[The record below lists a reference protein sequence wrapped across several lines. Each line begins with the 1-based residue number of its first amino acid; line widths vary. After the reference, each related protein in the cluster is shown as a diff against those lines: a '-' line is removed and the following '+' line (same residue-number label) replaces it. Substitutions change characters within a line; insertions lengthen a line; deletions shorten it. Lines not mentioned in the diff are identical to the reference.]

1 VTIGVV
7 AAVAIVPASAYI
19 GAYLDKRAN
28 PDADLA
34 GLAGMVGGGMV
45 GFAIVFIA
53 SITTIAG
60 GRWRRRPMIIG
71 IGQGMAIAMLLVL
84 LALGICSVVT

>member
-7 AAVAIVPASAYI
+7 SAVAIVPASAYI
-19 GAYLDKRAN
+19 GAYLDERAN

-53 SITTIAG
+53 SITTIAS
-60 GRWRRRPMIIG
+60 GRWRRRPMLNG
-71 IGQGMAIAMLLVL
+71 IGQGMAIALLLVL
-84 LALGICSVVT
+84 LALGVCSIVT